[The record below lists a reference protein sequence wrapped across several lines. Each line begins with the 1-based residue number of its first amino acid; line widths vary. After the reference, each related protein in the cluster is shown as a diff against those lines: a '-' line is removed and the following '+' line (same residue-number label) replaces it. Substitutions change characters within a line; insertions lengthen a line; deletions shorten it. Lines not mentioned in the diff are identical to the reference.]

1 MRLGKRMIFGM
12 AFSACALGAAL
23 ASASDAAGREALALI
38 NQRLNGNYSWSDA
51 AYTSALQHAAAMAAK
66 HKVFHSPRVNEV
78 QECCAG
84 GAETADAAVRM
95 WQNSSPHRA
104 ALVRNAGN
112 RAAVAVV
119 DTYWVFQL
127 ETSASASASSSVIPE
142 TTEYKTYKTASAAK
156 YETEY
161 SGRRFLQQIV
171 EQKQQQ

>member
-1 MRLGKRMIFGM
+1 MRFGKRMVFGI
-12 AFSACALGAAL
+12 AFSASALGAAL
-23 ASASDAAGREALALI
+23 VSANDAAAGREALELI

-51 AYTSALQHAAAMAAK
+51 AYASALQHAAVMAAK
-66 HKVFHSPRVNEV
+66 HKVFHSPQVNAV

-95 WQNSSPHRA
+95 WQTSSPHRA

-127 ETSASASASSSVIPE
+127 ETSASSSVIPE
-142 TTEYKTYKTASAAK
+142 ITEVKTYKTADTAK
-156 YETEY
+156 DETAY
-161 SGRRFLQQIV
+161 SGRRFRQQIA
-171 EQKQQQ
+171 EQRQQ